1 MTRET
6 KLRSRF
12 EYMASTFG
20 IVIFAIYWGVITT
33 FSEFYLINPFTQNSP
48 WLVFS
53 QSLMILGWV
62 SISTVAPI
70 LLFQFGSGS
79 YGVIS
84 LLPYFV
90 AIWPISIGV
99 SQVVNIALT
108 GQNYLRYLIDTP
120 LFLVTDLV
128 IPIALI
134 SLWLRLRL
142 NNLD

>member
-134 SLWLRLRL
+134 SL
-142 NNLD
+142 